1 MIIHTN
7 ILNTKIQSVMTK
19 NRSEVIKGWG
29 WEEGKNLKGHSETS
43 GVVGNDCY
51 VWFWNGFMEWFQV
64 YVKTHQVVH
73 PPHMSLLWSI
83 VPKYIVT
90 QKKKG
95 WMGERKGQKK
105 GKEK

>member
-51 VWFWNGFMEWFQV
+51 VWF
-64 YVKTHQVVH
+64 
-73 PPHMSLLWSI
+73 
-83 VPKYIVT
+83 
-90 QKKKG
+90 
-95 WMGERKGQKK
+95 
-105 GKEK
+105 